1 MIMATIKDIFEEY
14 LEQYLKAGRTEK
26 GSILK
31 HICFVTNRHRK
42 SAVRKFGRM
51 QKKRKDKQNL
61 GDRGPGRKEY
71 YGPDVIVVLKEIWE
85 MGDEV
90 CAELLHPM
98 IKEYVAILQRD
109 RMWKYGKDVT
119 EKLQKMSEGTMK
131 RRIGNFRKAR
141 GKSRGLSA
149 TKPSHLKTLIPI
161 FTGPWKEL
169 PPGHGQIDTVLH
181 NDTTEGDAVYTVNYT
196 DAATMVTVPRA
207 QWNKGQKVTVE
218 SMKSMKLTIEEYLEH
233 WLGGHPDTG
242 SEFINHVAFGWFEEN
257 KIDFSRSRPGHKN
270 DNMYIEERNGHVV
283 RKHVSYIPLTC
294 PEVVPVLNAYYD
306 ILTIYLI
313 HFVATRRLLKKEKQ
327 GSKYKKTY
335 EKKAKTPYQRILEHS
350 AISDAQKEKLKLIHN
365 KLNPLILKK
374 EMDKRID
381 IVYATQRK
389 FGNPVK

>member
-14 LEQYLKAGRTEK
+14 LEEYLKASRKEK

-31 HICFVTNRHRK
+31 NICFVTKRHRK

-61 GDRGPGRKEY
+61 GDQNPGRKEY
-71 YGPDVIVVLKEIWE
+71 YGPDVTVALKEIWE

-98 IKEYVAILQRD
+98 VSEYVAILQRD
-109 RMWKYGKDVT
+109 GMWKHGKDTT

-141 GKSRGLSA
+141 GKSRGISA

-181 NDTTEGDAVYTVNYT
+181 NDTAEGSAVYTVNYT
-196 DAATMVTVPRA
+196 DTATMVTIPRA
-207 QWNKGQKVTVE
+207 QWNKGQKVTKE
-218 SMKSMKLTIEEYLEH
+218 SMATMKLTIEEYLEH
-233 WLGGHPDTG
+233 WFSAHPDTG
-242 SEFINHVAFGWFEEN
+242 SEFINYVAFGWFEEN
-257 KIDFSRSRPGHKN
+257 NIDFSRSRPGHKN

-283 RKHVSYIPLTC
+283 RKHVGYRPLTC
-294 PEVVPVLNAYYD
+294 PEVVPFLNAYYD
-306 ILTIYLI
+306 VLTIYLI

-335 EKKAKTPYQRILEHS
+335 EKIAKTPYQRILEHP
-350 AISDAQKEKLKLIHN
+350 AISENLKEKLKLIHD
-365 KLNPLILKK
+365 KLNPQILKK
-374 EMDKRID
+374 EMDKRLN
-381 IVYATQRK
+381 IVYDTQIK
-389 FGNPVK
+389 FGNPRK

>member
-1 MIMATIKDIFEEY
+1 MATIKDIFEEY
-14 LEQYLKAGRTEK
+14 LEQYLKAGRKEK

-31 HICFVTNRHRK
+31 HICFVTKRHRK

-61 GDRGPGRKEY
+61 GDLGPGRKEY
-71 YGPDVIVVLKEIWE
+71 YGPDVTVVLKEIWE

-98 IKEYVAILQRD
+98 VEEYVTILQRD
-109 RMWKYGKDVT
+109 GMWKHGKDTTV
-119 EKLQKMSEGTMK
+119 KLKKMSEGTMK

-141 GKSRGLSA
+141 GKSRGVSA

-181 NDTTEGDAVYTVNYT
+181 NNTAEGDAVYTVNYT

-306 ILTIYLI
+306 ILIIYLI
-313 HFVATRRLLKKEKQ
+313 HLIATRRLLKKEKQ
-327 GSKYKKTY
+327 GSKYIKVY
-335 EKKAKTPYQRILEHS
+335 EKKAKTPYQRILEHPV
-350 AISDAQKEKLKLIHN
+350 ISDKQKGKLKLIHN

-381 IVYATQRK
+381 IVYATQRQ